1 MLKNFFR
8 YFISSLFFLI
18 VSSLSANAEFKA
30 GFIYIGPTGDH
41 GWTYQHDE
49 GRKAVEA
56 AGMKTTYVENVPES
70 ADAERVIRQLA
81 QSGHDIIFTTSF
93 GYMEPTNNVA
103 KDFPNVKFEHA
114 TGYKRLH
121 PNVSTYSAR
130 FYQGRTLLGHIAG
143 NMTKTNTIGYIA
155 SFPIPEVIRGINAM
169 TLAAQKVNPNIK
181 TKIVWVFTWYDP
193 GKEAEAAQALIDQGA
208 DIIMQHTDSTAPV
221 QTAEKAGVWSFG
233 QASDMQKF
241 APKSVLTS
249 IIDDWAPYY
258 VERSK
263 AVRDGT
269 WKQQDTWH
277 GLQEGMVAMG
287 PYHSAMGAKLIK
299 EVEQLQKD
307 LASGKANS
315 FTGPIYDQKGNVIVA
330 AGSTADDGLLAGMSV
345 YVKGVEGDIPK

>member
-1 MLKNFFR
+1 
-8 YFISSLFFLI
+8 
-18 VSSLSANAEFKA
+18 
-30 GFIYIGPTGDH
+30 
-41 GWTYQHDE
+41 
-49 GRKAVEA
+49 
-56 AGMKTTYVENVPES
+56 
-70 ADAERVIRQLA
+70 
-81 QSGHDIIFTTSF
+81 
-93 GYMEPTNNVA
+93 
-103 KDFPNVKFEHA
+103 
-114 TGYKRLH
+114 
-121 PNVSTYSAR
+121 
-130 FYQGRTLLGHIAG
+130 
-143 NMTKTNTIGYIA
+143 MTKTNVIGYIA

-208 DIIMQHTDSTAPV
+208 DVIMQHTDSTAPV
-221 QTAEKAGVWSFG
+221 QVAEKAGIWSFG
-233 QASDMQKF
+233 QASDMHRF
-241 APKSVLTS
+241 APKSILTS

-263 AVRDGT
+263 AAKNGT

-287 PYHSAMGAKLIK
+287 PYNSAMGAKLIQ

-330 AGSTADDGLLAGMSV
+330 AGATADDGLLAGMSV
-345 YVKGVEGDIPK
+345 YVKGVEGDIPQ

>member
-1 MLKNFFR
+1 
-8 YFISSLFFLI
+8 
-18 VSSLSANAEFKA
+18 
-30 GFIYIGPTGDH
+30 
-41 GWTYQHDE
+41 
-49 GRKAVEA
+49 
-56 AGMKTTYVENVPES
+56 
-70 ADAERVIRQLA
+70 
-81 QSGHDIIFTTSF
+81 
-93 GYMEPTNNVA
+93 
-103 KDFPNVKFEHA
+103 
-114 TGYKRLH
+114 
-121 PNVSTYSAR
+121 
-130 FYQGRTLLGHIAG
+130 
-143 NMTKTNTIGYIA
+143 
-155 SFPIPEVIRGINAM
+155 
-169 TLAAQKVNPNIK
+169 
-181 TKIVWVFTWYDP
+181 
-193 GKEAEAAQALIDQGA
+193 
-208 DIIMQHTDSTAPV
+208 MQHTDSTAPV

-330 AGSTADDGLLAGMSV
+330 AGATADDGLLAGMSV